1 MNKILAIA
9 AVLITAFNMSAHA
22 EINPTSL
29 NDADKERIVKI
40 WPEKTSGV
48 YKFQHWIKLNDAIYS
63 IPTAHYR
70 KQCNSRKTCKAY
82 FIEQIQGQ
90 ITAGIEASQ
99 AYFDKATLMHTELV
113 ASGISAAAADII
125 VKNTYPDVKIVGD
138 KLQLDADQI
147 SFEADLIPETSDADF
162 EAATDA
168 ASPVDDEG
176 LGPLSCVVGC

>member
-9 AVLITAFNMSAHA
+9 AVLTTAFTISAHA

-40 WPEKTSGV
+40 WPEKTSGT

-63 IPTAHYR
+63 IPLADYR

-82 FIEQIQGQ
+82 FISQIQGQ
-90 ITAGIEASQ
+90 IAAEIEASQ
-99 AYFDKATLMHTELV
+99 VYFDKATLMHSELV
-113 ASGISAAAADII
+113 ASGISSTAADII

-138 KLQLDADQI
+138 KLQLNADQI
-147 SFEADLIPETSDADF
+147 SFEADLLPEISDTELNVPSAEPANGGWGERTTITSD
-162 EAATDA
+162 
-168 ASPVDDEG
+168 G
-176 LGPLSCVVGC
+176 N